1 MTTLLLLRRPGM
13 TSLSL
18 GLGITTTFA
27 TYSFI
32 ALRPL
37 RCDAS
42 PTTRNVPDTFR
53 AYSEEAK
60 VPVFR
65 NGRPNPAAYKQLSAG
80 SICGRSCSLLL
91 NPGTWTR
98 CGRLRLE
105 LSLMTLSICYGTGL
119 LSGLALS
126 TFSKTLAFLLG
137 LAVFGVQVRQI
148 ALSMKLAAMK
158 KMKVLMTI
166 NPSGLLLMAT
176 K

>member
-1 MTTLLLLRRPGM
+1 MTTLLLLRRPGL

-18 GLGITTTFA
+18 GLGVTTTFV
-27 TYSFI
+27 TCPFT

-37 RCDAS
+37 RCDTS
-42 PTTRNVPDTFR
+42 PTTHNVPDTFR

-80 SICGRSCSLLL
+80 SICGRPYSCHL

-98 CGRLRLE
+98 YGRLRLG

-119 LSGLALS
+119 LSGLTLS

-137 LAVFGVQVRQI
+137 LAIFGVQVRQI
-148 ALSMKLAAMK
+148 ALSMPLAAMK
-158 KMKVLMTI
+158 KMKVLMTV